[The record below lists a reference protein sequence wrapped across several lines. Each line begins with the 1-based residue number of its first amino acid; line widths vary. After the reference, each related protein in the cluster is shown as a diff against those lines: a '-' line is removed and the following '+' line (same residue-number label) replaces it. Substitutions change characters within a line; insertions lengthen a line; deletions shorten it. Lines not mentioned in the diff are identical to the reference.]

1 MKKRNTVIIDILL
14 FMLVINLIGC
24 KKEQPENLE
33 VAVTEETS
41 NSEIPENIEDNAEN
55 EDLEEEPISF
65 ECLEEI
71 KEASPESGLVQVD
84 DMILQYGCKVSDVIE
99 VIENSKSSFGY
110 LNDYNENEL
119 VIQGDS
125 TDIILIKN
133 NDWYLS
139 LQARNL
145 TEGTTALK
153 DCIVGRI
160 ITEKAA
166 KGNVF
171 YSGFNE
177 NMGDIPTYEYI
188 KNNVMKDYE
197 ISYEFTEHDEHDDLK
212 KYMAEVY
219 ILPSNLSE
227 TGEIWLYFIIE
238 ADTGELR
245 SISMNSTSLYSFL

>member
-1 MKKRNTVIIDILL
+1 MKRRNIVFLAILL
-14 FMLVINLIGC
+14 LILIANLIGC
-24 KKEQPENLE
+24 KREQPDSLDT
-33 VAVTEETS
+33 AVREETS
-41 NSEIPENIEDNAEN
+41 NSEIPENTEDNTEN
-55 EDLEEEPISF
+55 EVIEEPVSF

-71 KEASPESGLVQVD
+71 KTASPESGLVQVD
-84 DMILQYGCKVSDVIE
+84 DMLLQYGCKVSDVIE
-99 VIENSKSSFGY
+99 VIENSKSSFEY
-110 LNDYNENEL
+110 INDYNENEL

-125 TDIILIKN
+125 ADIILIKN

-145 TEGTTALK
+145 TDGTIALK

-188 KNNVMKDYE
+188 KNNVMIDYE

-212 KYMAEVY
+212 KYVAEVY
-219 ILPSNLSE
+219 ILPNNFSE
-227 TGEIWLYFIIE
+227 TGEIWLY
-238 ADTGELR
+238 
-245 SISMNSTSLYSFL
+245 STSLYSFL

>member
-1 MKKRNTVIIDILL
+1 MKRKSIAIITILL
-14 FMLVINLIGC
+14 FMLGINLTGC
-24 KKEQPENLE
+24 KKDQADNLE
-33 VAVTEETS
+33 TTVTEEPS
-41 NSEIPENIEDNAEN
+41 NSEIPEDVDDNVESKSV
-55 EDLEEEPISF
+55 EEEPISF
-65 ECLEEI
+65 ECMEEI
-71 KEASPESGLVQVD
+71 KEASPESGMVQID

-99 VIENSKSSFGY
+99 IIENSKSSFEY
-110 LNDYNENEL
+110 LNNYNENEL

-125 TDIILIKN
+125 ADIILIKN
-133 NDWYLS
+133 NNWYLS

-145 TEGTTALK
+145 TDETIALK

-188 KNNVMKDYE
+188 KNDVMKGYE
-197 ISYEFTEHDEHDDLK
+197 VSYEFTEHDEHDNLK
-212 KYMAEVY
+212 KYIAEVY

-227 TGEIWLYFIIE
+227 TGEIWLYFVIE